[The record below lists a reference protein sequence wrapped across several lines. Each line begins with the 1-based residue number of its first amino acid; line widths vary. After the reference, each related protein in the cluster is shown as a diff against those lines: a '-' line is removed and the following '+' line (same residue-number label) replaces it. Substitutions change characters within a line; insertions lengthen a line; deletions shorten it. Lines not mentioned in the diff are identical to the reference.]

1 MGNHQLAVSF
11 ALSMIVVAWTA
22 PAEASYSRLVEQL
35 QLCKQESDSLHRL
48 QCFDNIAAALPEAE
62 TVAAT
67 PVAEK
72 PVAEHEASDDFLPIT
87 EMWEYKRNLWKIRL
101 VNGQVWEVIESDSRF
116 PFSMS
121 NHYYLQKGM
130 FGAHY
135 LRTPGLNTRLRIRLA
150 Q

>member
-1 MGNHQLAVSF
+1 MGKHQLFISLAF
-11 ALSMIVVAWTA
+11 IVTIVAWIA

-35 QLCKQESDSLHRL
+35 QLCKQEADSLHRL
-48 QCFDNIAAALPEAE
+48 RCFDNVAAALPEPE

-67 PVAEK
+67 PVADK
-72 PVAEHEASDDFLPIT
+72 PVAENEASEDFLRIT

-101 VNGQVWEVIESDSRF
+101 VNGEVWEVIEADSRF
-116 PFSMS
+116 PFSM
-121 NHYYLQKGM
+121 NNNYYLQQGM
-130 FGAHY
+130 FGSHY